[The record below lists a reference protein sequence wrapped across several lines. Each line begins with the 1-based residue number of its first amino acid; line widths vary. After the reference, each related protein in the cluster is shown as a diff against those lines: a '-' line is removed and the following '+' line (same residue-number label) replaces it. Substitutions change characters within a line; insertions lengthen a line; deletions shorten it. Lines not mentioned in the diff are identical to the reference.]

1 MRCSVSSPIYLILR
15 LMMNRRHLHF
25 FNDCIEEIVR
35 GIADSCHVSGLECAG
50 SFARKRKSKK
60 FTMYTVDWHYR
71 HRSRSQW
78 SSKTIIYSDNGAQAD
93 FQAHEAVNCF
103 ALLSFPPKTCHGSC
117 GTLLNVCH
125 FFLDLKCGIGMEYT
139 TIVLWFFE

>member
-1 MRCSVSSPIYLILR
+1 MSMVLSVRVVLQGNER
-15 LMMNRRHLHF
+15 
-25 FNDCIEEIVR
+25 V
-35 GIADSCHVSGLECAG
+35 
-50 SFARKRKSKK
+50 KS
-60 FTMYTVDWHYR
+60 YR
-71 HRSRSQW
+71 HRSRSPR

-139 TIVLWFFE
+139 TIVL